1 MSKKYE
7 SPFPGRQITGN
18 DFNELVVYVNSVIE
32 KSSINEESQSAIEQ
46 RLIEF
51 DKHVDIQINKFN
63 KEIVTSKVEMVE
75 TLNKVQQLNKRL
87 DDFYGKIIEIVG
99 IFIAVFS
106 FIIAG
111 IQISFKIE
119 GATFIDKLINSCAI
133 FIPIMFC
140 IIILLLMIKWIIK
153 R

>member
-1 MSKKYE
+1 M
-7 SPFPGRQITGN
+7 T
-18 DFNELVVYVNSVIE
+18 
-32 KSSINEESQSAIEQ
+32 
-46 RLIEF
+46 
-51 DKHVDIQINKFN
+51 
-63 KEIVTSKVEMVE
+63 
-75 TLNKVQQLNKRL
+75 QLNKRL

-119 GATFIDKLINSCAI
+119 GHTFIEKLLNSFVI
-133 FIPIMFC
+133 FLPITIC
-140 IIILLLMIKWIIK
+140 IIVLLLMIKWILK